1 MQSRFTISII
11 VLLCGA
17 LVVVGCT
24 STQPSPSSTTPGS
37 GSPAATGIPTNPVSS
52 MVSLTTVPTDI
63 VPSSNQVTVDVGVKD
78 YLGNIEVIYQG
89 GMGQIH
95 VKKITATITRSDG
108 TIRTAF
114 LENKKG
120 FSVEL
125 EGTKQ
130 TDRVEVWVT
139 MDNGETYK
147 INDVLRE
154 YRTR

>member
-1 MQSRFTISII
+1 MQCRIMVIMI
-11 VLLCGA
+11 VLLCSA
-17 LVVVGCT
+17 LAIAGCT
-24 STQPSPSSTTPGS
+24 GTQT
-37 GSPAATGIPTNPVSS
+37 SPAATTTGSGTPAGTGTTPASS
-52 MVSLTTVPTDI
+52 VVSLTTVPTDI
-63 VPSSNQVTVDVGVKD
+63 VPSFNQVTVDVGVKD

-95 VKKITATITRSDG
+95 VKKISAKITRADG
-108 TIRTAF
+108 KTQTVL

-120 FSVEL
+120 STVEL

-130 TDRVEVWVT
+130 TDRVEVWVS

-154 YRTR
+154 YRIH

>member
-1 MQSRFTISII
+1 MVIMI
-11 VLLCGA
+11 VLLCSA
-17 LVVVGCT
+17 LAIAGCT
-24 STQPSPSSTTPGS
+24 STSPPPSATTPASGTTAGSGTTPASSTV
-37 GSPAATGIPTNPVSS
+37 I
-52 MVSLTTVPTDI
+52 LTTVPTDI
-63 VPSSNQVTVDVGVKD
+63 VPGSNQVTVDVGVKD

-95 VKKITATITRSDG
+95 VKKISTTITRADG
-108 TIRTAF
+108 KTQTAL

-120 FSVEL
+120 STVEL

-130 TDRVEVWVT
+130 TDRVEVWVS

-154 YRTR
+154 YRIH

>member
-1 MQSRFTISII
+1 MVIMI
-11 VLLCGA
+11 VLLCSA
-17 LVVVGCT
+17 LAIAGC
-24 STQPSPSSTTPGS
+24 STPA
-37 GSPAATGIPTNPVSS
+37 SPAAPTPASGTPAGSGTTPASS
-52 MVSLTTVPTDI
+52 GAILTTVPTDI
-63 VPSSNQVTVDVGVKD
+63 VPRTNQVTVDVGVKD

-95 VKKITATITRSDG
+95 VKKISAKITRADG
-108 TIRTAF
+108 QTQTKP

-120 FSVEL
+120 STIEL

-130 TDRVEVWVT
+130 TDRVEVWVS

-154 YRTR
+154 YRIH

>member
-1 MQSRFTISII
+1 MQSRFTII
-11 VLLCGA
+11 VIALLCGA
-17 LVVVGCT
+17 IVAAGCT
-24 STQPSPSSTTPGS
+24 STSPLPSATPGS
-37 GSPAATGIPTNPVSS
+37 GSPAGTTVTPASPA
-52 MVSLTTVPTDI
+52 VSLTVIPTDI
-63 VPSSNQVTVDVGVKD
+63 VPSYNQVTVDVGVKD

-95 VKKITATITRSDG
+95 VKKITAKITRADG
-108 TIRTAF
+108 TTQTAL

-125 EGTKQ
+125 GGTKQ
-130 TDRVEVWVT
+130 TDRVEVWVD
-139 MDNGETYK
+139 MDNGDTYK

>member
-1 MQSRFTISII
+1 MVIMI
-11 VLLCGA
+11 VLLCSA
-17 LVVVGCT
+17 LAIAGCT
-24 STQPSPSSTTPGS
+24 GTPA
-37 GSPAATGIPTNPVSS
+37 SPAATTPTSGTPAGSGTTPASS
-52 MVSLTTVPTDI
+52 GVILTTVPTDI
-63 VPSSNQVTVDVGVKD
+63 VPGTNQVTVDVGVKD

-95 VKKITATITRSDG
+95 VKKISAKITRADG
-108 TIRTAF
+108 QTQTKP

-120 FSVEL
+120 STIEL

-130 TDRVEVWVT
+130 TDRVEVWVS

-154 YRTR
+154 YRIH